1 MNQAVGEKN
10 CFEKSGGGNYQ
21 CVLLQGTSSGNL
33 LGGFY
38 WKLPLGLKGPSFG

>member
-10 CFEKSGGGNYQ
+10 CFEKSGGGNDQ

-33 LGGFY
+33 LGALY
-38 WKLPLGLKGPSFG
+38 RQLSLGLKYTRSG